1 MAKRMKEIE
10 GKGKTKFLLIIVV
23 FCLITIMIIF
33 KDDIFKTINKISGEE
48 SGQTLQINEV
58 IEEYIIEDFENFS
71 FRNAKIKTENNISY
85 ITIDVINNST
95 EKSISRKIII
105 KLSGQNKE
113 MQLAYTL
120 PEIEANLSY
129 EMQLSVIADL
139 SDIELIEIKKE
150 GSVPI

>member
-1 MAKRMKEIE
+1 MAKRMKENE
-10 GKGKTKFLLIIVV
+10 GKSKAKIFAIIIVFILII
-23 FCLITIMIIF
+23 ITIIF
-33 KDDIFKTINKISGEE
+33 KEDIFKTINKISGEE

-58 IEEYIIEDFENFS
+58 IEEEYIIEDFENFS

-85 ITIDVINNST
+85 ITIDVINNSN

-105 KLSGQNKE
+105 KLSGENKE

-129 EMQLSVIADL
+129 EMQLSVVADL
-139 SDIELIEIKKE
+139 SDIELIEIN
-150 GSVPI
+150 